1 MNSRVRNSALM
12 CVLVAGV
19 LLPGQAS
26 AQEGIAGHNAVD
38 LTWTPSTLRTA
49 PQGGVFGLQQGGA
62 PNPGAVPS
70 AVRQAE
76 QDVER
81 QVRKYR
87 VGVQG
92 GLVIDPEL
100 VSIGVHANVGPFFT
114 SRFAVR
120 PHFEL
125 GFGELTT
132 LLALNVDGIY
142 RLRPSAGQR
151 WTPYFGAGPSFSLS
165 HRGFEGEEDGER
177 FDFGDTD
184 WETGLD
190 LLVGFEN
197 RNGMFLEFKATPY
210 SVGHARFI
218 VGYSF

>member
-1 MNSRVRNSALM
+1 VNLN
-12 CVLVAGV
+12 
-19 LLPGQAS
+19 
-26 AQEGIAGHNAVD
+26 
-38 LTWTPSTLRTA
+38 WTPAIGKTA
-49 PQGGVFGLQQGGA
+49 TASSLFELQQGGA
-62 PNPGAVPS
+62 PNPRAVPS
-70 AVRQAE
+70 VVRDAE
-76 QDVER
+76 QDVQR

-87 VGVQG
+87 IGVNG

-100 VSIGVHANVGPFFT
+100 VSVGVHANLGPFFT
-114 SRFAVR
+114 SRFSVR
-120 PHFEL
+120 PHLEL
-125 GFGELTT
+125 GFGEVTT
-132 LLALNVDGIY
+132 LLALNLDGVY

-151 WTPYFGAGPSFSLS
+151 WTPYFGAGPVFSLS

-197 RNGMFLEFKATPY
+197 RNGMFVEFKATPY
-210 SVGHARFI
+210 SIGHARFI